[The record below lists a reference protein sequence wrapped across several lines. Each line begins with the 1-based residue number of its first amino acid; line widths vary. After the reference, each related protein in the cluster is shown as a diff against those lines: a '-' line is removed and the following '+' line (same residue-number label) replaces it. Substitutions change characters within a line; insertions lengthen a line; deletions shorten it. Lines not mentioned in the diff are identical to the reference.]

1 MCARSRISDEA
12 LVAKMDAMDD
22 HDIIALLNEGDDDA
36 WHYVELKAVFP
47 MLKSPRLGRIAQD
60 RGLPPEEVSNAV
72 FELLFTPDKK
82 RNIRRIELF
91 EFRCPFVYWVRNWVS
106 KVILGYVEKF
116 DNPVSSEVA
125 ETVLK
130 DKAAKVYDLEGFE
143 VARKCFRRL
152 WKENRLKASVHYLK
166 VVSELSSREVMK
178 LLHLSSEANV
188 NQIFSRAC
196 KDMRRF
202 RQELETP
209 NLTRMPSV
217 TQGKEVVDELS

>member
-12 LVAKMDAMDD
+12 LVAKMNAKDD
-22 HDIIALLNEGDDDA
+22 RDIIALLNDGDDDA
-36 WHYVELKAVFP
+36 WHYVELRAIFP

-60 RGLPPEEVSNAV
+60 RGLPPEEVSSAV
-72 FELLFTPDKK
+72 FDLLFTPDKK
-82 RNIRRIELF
+82 RNSRRIDLF

-116 DNPVSSEVA
+116 DNPVSQEVV
-125 ETVLK
+125 ENVLK
-130 DKAAKVYDLEGFE
+130 DKAAKEYDREGFE
-143 VARKCFRRL
+143 IARKCFKRL
-152 WKENRLKASVHYLK
+152 WKENRLRASVHYLK
-166 VVSELSSREVMK
+166 VISEMTSREVMK

-202 RQELETP
+202 REELETP
-209 NLTRMPSV
+209 NLARLASGA
-217 TQGKEVVDELS
+217 QRKEVVDELS

>member
-1 MCARSRISDEA
+1 MCARSMISDEA
-12 LVAKMDAMDD
+12 LVAKMNAMDD
-22 HDIIALLNEGDDDA
+22 HGIIALLNDGDYEA
-36 WHYVELKAVFP
+36 WHYVELRAIFP
-47 MLKSPRLGRIAQD
+47 MLKSPRLGRIAHD

-72 FELLFTPDKK
+72 FEILFTPDKK

-116 DNPVSSEVA
+116 DNPVSPKVV

-143 VARKCFRRL
+143 VAQKCFSRL

-178 LLHLSSEANV
+178 LLHISSEDNV
-188 NQIFSRAC
+188 RQIFSRAC
-196 KDMRRF
+196 NDMKRF
-202 RQELETP
+202 RQELEMP
-209 NLTRMPSV
+209 NLTRMPSG
-217 TQGKEVVDELS
+217 TPEKEVVNALS